1 MLDHKFIAKSV
12 FRFEKFSK
20 ILLIP
25 MAAEQNLTEK
35 SIHKSPKKVQE
46 LIGFHN
52 QFLTQKANLIG

>member
-1 MLDHKFIAKSV
+1 MHAWSQIHRKK
-12 FRFEKFSK
+12 RFQVWE
-20 ILLIP
+20 ILKNSIP
-25 MAAEQNLTEK
+25 LAAEQNLTEK